1 MAAEQTSRKAPDI
14 GMFIP
19 RFAKIAVQK
28 GETLTRRRFYA
39 CAAIAGDGE
48 ANSGVRLSR
57 AVPA

>member
-1 MAAEQTSRKAPDI
+1 
-14 GMFIP
+14 MFIP

-39 CAAIAGDGE
+39 CAEITGGGE
-48 ANSGVRLSR
+48 VFSGARLSR